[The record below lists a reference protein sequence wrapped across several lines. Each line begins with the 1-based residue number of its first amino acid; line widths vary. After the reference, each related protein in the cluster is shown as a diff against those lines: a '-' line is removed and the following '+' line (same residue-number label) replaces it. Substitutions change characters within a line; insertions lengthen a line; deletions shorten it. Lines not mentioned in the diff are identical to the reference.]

1 MFETTKRS
9 WVIAAACLA
18 IAGAA
23 GCAKSGKSSEIEKRA
38 EETSGEAT
46 RSKTVM
52 SATIESIDVENR
64 VVGLRDEQG
73 KPFAVEVGPD
83 VRIEQMKPGQ
93 QVTVIYHEAVAFS
106 LEDPES
112 KDAKNPETVV
122 QEDVRR
128 GAPLGVEFARRV
140 KTTVKIIEVASDGTR
155 VTFRVPEGDIRT
167 VPVED
172 PNNQKKV
179 ANLRPNDAV
188 AVTFTEKLEIA
199 VADQPQPQAK
209 Q

>member
-18 IAGAA
+18 IAGAV

-46 RSKTVM
+46 RTKTVM
-52 SATIESIDVENR
+52 SATIETVDVEDR

-73 KPFAVEVGPD
+73 RPFAVEVGPE
-83 VRIEQMKPGQ
+83 VRIEQMRPGQ
-93 QVTVIYHEAVAFS
+93 QVTVTYQESVAFA

-112 KDAKNPETVV
+112 NEAKNPQTVV
-122 QEDVRR
+122 QEDVSR

-140 KTTVKIIEVASDGTR
+140 KTTVKIVEVASDGATA
-155 VTFRVPEGDIRT
+155 TFRVPEGEIRT
-167 VPVED
+167 VQVENLD
-172 PNNQKKV
+172 NRKKV
-179 ANLRPNDAV
+179 ANLRPGDAV
-188 AVTFTEKLEIA
+188 AVHFTEKLAIA
-199 VADQPQPQAK
+199 VAHPEPAQK
-209 Q
+209 